1 MVSKVKFS
9 QAVQSLVDFSPSKKR
24 RRDHKPFVDIM
35 IEVGPHAALKSP
47 LKQILSVNKKVA
59 SDSYVSLLH
68 RGSNA
73 VSTAL
78 DAIGRLFTNGY
89 LVDVLK
95 VNTAEPEAENNHAG
109 LTDLPPYCWNRNTRY
124 WFESHLSE
132 NYRFRK
138 YPRLDLLG
146 APIPDFN
153 VLEPRWRNFLS
164 LVQNPWIQ
172 DHRVGSFVGGC

>member
-24 RRDHKPFVDIM
+24 RHDHKPFVDIM
-35 IEVGPHAALKSP
+35 IEVGPHAALQSP

-78 DAIGRLFTNGY
+78 NAIGRLFTNGD

-95 VNTAEPEAENNHAG
+95 VNTAEPEADNKS
-109 LTDLPPYCWNRNTRY
+109 CWSN
-124 WFESHLSE
+124 
-132 NYRFRK
+132 
-138 YPRLDLLG
+138 
-146 APIPDFN
+146 
-153 VLEPRWRNFLS
+153 
-164 LVQNPWIQ
+164 
-172 DHRVGSFVGGC
+172 